1 MQTLQGQSSSSAGR
15 PHPWHT
21 AIHSSDKPRYVAIAD
36 VIADDL
42 HNGRLVPGARL
53 PAQRVL
59 AEALEVDFTTV
70 ARGYQEAQRRG
81 LIESRV
87 GAGTFVR
94 GDGVRDGAGA
104 DGGRDAAPAAICG
117 PAPLPPADAA
127 APVPGR
133 SPARRAA
140 DLSMNLPP
148 DIDDPELLARMRGG
162 LGEVARDLVDLLRYQ
177 EFGGAEQ
184 DRQAGVD
191 WLALRGLPVRTE
203 RLLVCAGTHSALH
216 AVLGALAKPGDRIC
230 AEALTYPGLRGLA
243 AQLGLEV
250 VGLPMD
256 ESGILP
262 DAFAEACRTRPPKAL
277 YCNPTLQNPTTVTL
291 SAKRRQA
298 LVDIARQYGVAII
311 EDDAYGALPVG
322 GPVPMAAL
330 APDIVF
336 YIGGLAKVLGA
347 GLRVAY
353 LVVPE
358 ARHVWQLSAFL
369 RATTVM
375 ASPLTVALATRWITD
390 GTAQAVLAAIRA
402 ESTLRQTIARGILPG
417 PGPSSK
423 PEAFHYWLP
432 LPAGWSRSSF
442 AATLRGTRIGI
453 VVSDAFSV
461 DSPAPEAVRLCLGGC
476 GRDETRGALDMIA
489 HTLSRPPELASVFL

>member
-1 MQTLQGQSSSSAGR
+1 MQTLQGQSLSSVGR
-15 PHPWHT
+15 PHPWHA
-21 AIHSSDKPRYVAIAD
+21 AIHGSDKPRYVAIAD
-36 VIADDL
+36 VIADDMR
-42 HNGRLVPGARL
+42 NGRLAPGARL

-94 GDGVRDGAGA
+94 DRAAAVPCAPEPLPTA
-104 DGGRDAAPAAICG
+104 ETAAPAAQ
-117 PAPLPPADAA
+117 PPARSAA
-127 APVPGR
+127 R
-133 SPARRAA
+133 CTA

-148 DIDDPELLARMRGG
+148 DIEDPELLARMRGG
-162 LGEVARDLVDLLRYQ
+162 LADVGQDLVDLLRYQ

-191 WLALRGLPVRTE
+191 WLALRGLPVRGE

-256 ESGILP
+256 EDGILP
-262 DAFAEACRTRPPKAL
+262 DAFAEVCRTRPPKAL

-291 SAKRRQA
+291 SAERRQA
-298 LVDIARQYGVAII
+298 LVDIARRHGVAIV

-336 YIGGLAKVLGA
+336 YIGGLAKSLGA
-347 GLRVAY
+347 GLRIAY

-375 ASPLTVALATRWITD
+375 ASPLTVALATRWIGD
-390 GTAQAVLAAIRA
+390 GTAQAILAAIRA

-417 PGPSSK
+417 SALRSK

-442 AATLRGTRIGI
+442 AATLRGAKLGI

-461 DSPAPEAVRLCLGGC
+461 NSPAPEAVRLCLGGC
-476 GRDETRGALDMIA
+476 NRDETRGALEMIA

>member
-1 MQTLQGQSSSSAGR
+1 MQTLQGQFPSSVGR
-15 PHPWHT
+15 PHPWH
-21 AIHSSDKPRYVAIAD
+21 AVIHGSDKPRYVAIAD
-36 VIADDL
+36 VIADDMR
-42 HNGRLVPGARL
+42 NGRLPPGARL

-94 GDGVRDGAGA
+94 DGAAATPCAPEPLPTG
-104 DGGRDAAPAAICG
+104 DAVIPAAQ
-117 PAPLPPADAA
+117 PPARSAA
-127 APVPGR
+127 R
-133 SPARRAA
+133 CSA

-148 DIDDPELLARMRGG
+148 DVDDPELLARMRAG
-162 LGEVARDLVDLLRYQ
+162 LAEVGQDLVDLLRYQ

-184 DRQAGVD
+184 DRQAGID
-191 WLALRGLPVRTE
+191 WLALRGLPVRAE

-256 ESGILP
+256 EDGILP
-262 DAFAEACRTRPPKAL
+262 DAFAEVCRTRPPKAL

-291 SAKRRQA
+291 SAERRQA
-298 LVDIARQYGVAII
+298 LADIARHYGVAIV

-336 YIGGLAKVLGA
+336 YIGGVAKVLGA
-347 GLRVAY
+347 GLRLAY

-375 ASPLTVALATRWITD
+375 ASPLTMALATRWIGE
-390 GTAQAVLAAIRA
+390 GTAQAILAATRA

-417 PGPSSK
+417 PAPRSK

-442 AATLRGTRIGI
+442 AATLRGAKLGI

-461 DSPAPEAVRLCLGGC
+461 NSPAPEAVRLCLGGC
-476 GRDETRGALDMIA
+476 DRDETRGALEMIA

>member
-1 MQTLQGQSSSSAGR
+1 MQTLQGQSLSPVGR
-15 PHPWHT
+15 PHPWH
-21 AIHSSDKPRYVAIAD
+21 AVIHGSEKPRYVAIAD
-36 VIADDL
+36 VIADDMRS
-42 HNGRLVPGARL
+42 GRLPPGARL

-94 GDGVRDGAGA
+94 DGAA
-104 DGGRDAAPAAICG
+104 AAPC
-117 PAPLPPADAA
+117 APEPLLAADAA
-127 APVPGR
+127 ATSIAQSSIR
-133 SPARRAA
+133 STARCSA

-148 DIDDPELLARMRGG
+148 DVDDPELLARMRTG
-162 LGEVARDLVDLLRYQ
+162 LAEVGQDLVDLLRYQ
-177 EFGGAEQ
+177 EFGGAETG
-184 DRQAGVD
+184 RQGGVD
-191 WLALRGLPVRTE
+191 WLALRGLSVRSDG
-203 RLLVCAGTHSALH
+203 LLVCAGTHSALH
-216 AVLGALAKPGDRIC
+216 AVLGALANPGDRIC
-230 AEALTYPGLRGLA
+230 AETLTYPGLRGLA

-250 VGLPMD
+250 IGLPMD
-256 ESGILP
+256 EDGILP
-262 DAFAEACRTRPPKAL
+262 DAFAEVCRTRPPKAL

-291 SAKRRQA
+291 SAERRQA
-298 LVDIARQYGVAII
+298 LVDIARLHGVAIV

-336 YIGGLAKVLGA
+336 HIAGVAKILGA

-353 LVVPE
+353 LTVPE

-375 ASPLTVALATRWITD
+375 ASPLTVALATRWIGD
-390 GTAQAVLAAIRA
+390 GTAQGILAAIRT

-417 PGPSSK
+417 SALRSK

-432 LPAGWSRSSF
+432 LPEGWSRSSF
-442 AATLRGTRIGI
+442 AATLRGAKLGI

-461 DSPAPEAVRLCLGGC
+461 NSPAPEAVRLCLGGC
-476 GRDETRGALDMIA
+476 DRDETRSALEMIA

>member
-1 MQTLQGQSSSSAGR
+1 MQTLQGQFPSPVGR
-15 PHPWHT
+15 PHPWH
-21 AIHSSDKPRYVAIAD
+21 AVIHGSDKPRYVAIAD
-36 VIADDL
+36 VIADDMR
-42 HNGRLVPGARL
+42 NGRLAPGARL

-94 GDGVRDGAGA
+94 
-104 DGGRDAAPAAICG
+104 DAAVAIPCA
-117 PAPLPPADAA
+117 PEPLPTAETAA
-127 APVPGR
+127 SATQPPVR
-133 SPARRAA
+133 STARCSA

-148 DIDDPELLARMRGG
+148 DIEDPELLARMRSG
-162 LGEVARDLVDLLRYQ
+162 LAEVGQDLVDLLRYQ

-191 WLALRGLPVRTE
+191 WLALRGLPVRVE

-256 ESGILP
+256 GDGILP
-262 DAFAEACRTRPPKAL
+262 DAFAEVCRTRPPKAL
-277 YCNPTLQNPTTVTL
+277 YCNPTLQNPTTITL
-291 SAKRRQA
+291 SAERRQA
-298 LVDIARQYGVAII
+298 LVDIARRHGVAIV
-311 EDDAYGALPVG
+311 EDDAYGALPAG

-336 YIGGLAKVLGA
+336 HIAGVAKILGA
-347 GLRVAY
+347 GLRIAY

-375 ASPLTVALATRWITD
+375 ASPLTVALATRWMGD
-390 GTAQAVLAAIRA
+390 GTAQAILAAIRA
-402 ESTLRQTIARGILPG
+402 ESALRQTIARGILPG
-417 PGPSSK
+417 PALRSK

-442 AATLRGTRIGI
+442 AATLRGAKLGI

-461 DSPAPEAVRLCLGGC
+461 NSPAPEAVRLCLGGC
-476 GRDETRGALDMIA
+476 DRDGTRGALEMIA

>member
-1 MQTLQGQSSSSAGR
+1 MQTLQGQSLSPVGR
-15 PHPWHT
+15 PHPWH
-21 AIHSSDKPRYVAIAD
+21 AVIHGSDKPRYVAIAD
-36 VIADDL
+36 VIADDML
-42 HNGRLVPGARL
+42 NGRLPPGARL

-94 GDGVRDGAGA
+94 DGAGA
-104 DGGRDAAPAAICG
+104 APCAPEALPTADAIIPAAQ
-117 PAPLPPADAA
+117 PPA
-127 APVPGR
+127 R
-133 SPARRAA
+133 STARCSA

-148 DIDDPELLARMRGG
+148 DIDDPELLARMRAG
-162 LGEVARDLVDLLRYQ
+162 LAEVGQDLVDLLRYQ

-191 WLALRGLPVRTE
+191 WLALRGLPVRAE

-230 AEALTYPGLRGLA
+230 AEDLTYPGLRGLA

-256 ESGILP
+256 QDGILP
-262 DAFAEACRTRPPKAL
+262 DAFAEVCRTRPPKAL

-291 SAKRRQA
+291 SAERRQA
-298 LVDIARQYGVAII
+298 LVNIARQYGVAIV

-330 APDIVF
+330 APDLVF

-375 ASPLTVALATRWITD
+375 ASPLTVALATRWIGD
-390 GTAQAVLAAIRA
+390 GTAQAILAAIRA
-402 ESTLRQTIARGILPG
+402 ESTLRQTIARGTLPG
-417 PGPSSK
+417 PAPRSR

-442 AATLRGTRIGI
+442 AATLRGAKLGI

-461 DSPAPEAVRLCLGGC
+461 NSPAPEAVRLCLGGC
-476 GRDETRGALDMIA
+476 DRDETRGALDMIA

>member
-1 MQTLQGQSSSSAGR
+1 MQTLQGQFPSSVGR
-15 PHPWHT
+15 PHPWH
-21 AIHSSDKPRYVAIAD
+21 AVIHGSDKPRYVAIAD
-36 VIADDL
+36 VIADDMR
-42 HNGRLVPGARL
+42 NGRLPPGARL

-94 GDGVRDGAGA
+94 DGT
-104 DGGRDAAPAAICG
+104 AATPCA
-117 PAPLPPADAA
+117 PEPLPTGETATPAVLS
-127 APVPGR
+127 PVR
-133 SPARRAA
+133 STARCSA

-148 DIDDPELLARMRGG
+148 DIDDPELLARMQAG
-162 LGEVARDLVDLLRYQ
+162 LAEVGQDLVDLLRYQ

-250 VGLPMD
+250 IGLPMD
-256 ESGILP
+256 EEGILP
-262 DAFAEACRTRPPKAL
+262 DAFAEVCRTRPPRAL
-277 YCNPTLQNPTTVTL
+277 YCNPTLQNPTTITL
-291 SAKRRQA
+291 SAERRQA
-298 LVDIARQYGVAII
+298 LVDIARQYGVAIV

-336 YIGGLAKVLGA
+336 YIGGVAKVLGA
-347 GLRVAY
+347 GLRIAY

-375 ASPLTVALATRWITD
+375 ASPLTMALATRWIGD
-390 GTAQAVLAAIRA
+390 GTAQAILAAIRT

-417 PGPSSK
+417 PAPRSR

-442 AATLRGTRIGI
+442 AATLRGAKLGI

-461 DSPAPEAVRLCLGGC
+461 NSPAPEAVRLCLGGC
-476 GRDETRGALDMIA
+476 DRDETRGALEMIA

>member
-1 MQTLQGQSSSSAGR
+1 MQTLQGQPLSPVRR
-15 PHPWHT
+15 PHPWH
-21 AIHSSDKPRYVAIAD
+21 AVIHGSDKPRYVAIAD
-36 VIADDL
+36 VIADDMRS
-42 HNGRLVPGARL
+42 GRLPPGARL

-94 GDGVRDGAGA
+94 DGGTAVPCAPEPLPAGDG
-104 DGGRDAAPAAICG
+104 I
-117 PAPLPPADAA
+117 
-127 APVPGR
+127 VPTAQ
-133 SPARRAA
+133 SPARSTARCSA

-148 DIDDPELLARMRGG
+148 DVDDPELLARMRAG
-162 LGEVARDLVDLLRYQ
+162 LAEVGQELVDLLRYQ

-191 WLALRGLPVRTE
+191 WLALRGLPVRTD

-250 VGLPMD
+250 IGLPMD
-256 ESGILP
+256 EDGILP
-262 DAFAEACRTRPPKAL
+262 DAFAEVCRTRPPKAL
-277 YCNPTLQNPTTVTL
+277 YCNPTLQNPTTITL
-291 SAKRRQA
+291 SAERRRA
-298 LVDIARQYGVAII
+298 LVDIAHQHGVAIV

-336 YIGGLAKVLGA
+336 YIGGVAKVLGA

-375 ASPLTVALATRWITD
+375 ASPLTVALATRWIGD
-390 GTAQAVLAAIRA
+390 GTAQGILAAIRA
-402 ESTLRQTIARGILPG
+402 ESTLRQTVARGILPG
-417 PGPSSK
+417 PAQRSK

-442 AATLRGTRIGI
+442 AATLRGAKLGI

-461 DSPAPEAVRLCLGGC
+461 NSPAPEAVRLCLGGC
-476 GRDETRGALDMIA
+476 DRDETRSALEMIA